1 MCLAM
6 NSFIVL
12 TALFVFLYLGTDLHF
27 SLNGIIYILSN
38 SGVSFATL
46 VFIVVVFGLSST
58 FVSLIFSAVIFLP
71 SLLLFTPLTSFAI
84 SVRPAR
90 SDCCKIV
97 LIIFPLAF
105 LNSSGLNPLFFLLP
119 YFVLIFFF

>member
-58 FVSLIFSAVIFLP
+58 FVSLIFSSVILFVFNWHFIYSP
-71 SLLLFTPLTSFAI
+71 KIFYLLLL
-84 SVRPAR
+84 
-90 SDCCKIV
+90 IV
-97 LIIFPLAF
+97 F
-105 LNSSGLNPLFFLLP
+105 LVFYFLL
-119 YFVLIFFF
+119 L